1 LRDSLIAQELLHII
15 HFAAHYAILWFI
27 SKNSQ
32 TPTRDSRQLSFSGI
46 TLANTYRVKTCL
58 SMTLYPLV
66 KNIQTG
72 KPDQVEQI
80 GTADRPGSRMYR
92 RAKSAFVAMHLL
104 TSSLCFAAHA
114 CACCMQVW
122 TTIYKCTMYAHT
134 EYKRG
139 QVYGV
144 FCLKNRFACFIV
156 NIHLKINIKQISWLA
171 FQVV

>member
-1 LRDSLIAQELLHII
+1 LNRIGIDSVVAQELLHII
-15 HFAAHYAILWFI
+15 PFAAQCDSISQKIL
-27 SKNSQ
+27 KYQ
-32 TPTRDSRQLSFSGI
+32 LGRQLSFFGV
-46 TLANTYRVKTCL
+46 TRANTCRAKTYL
-58 SMTLYPLV
+58 SMTLYPLA
-66 KNIQTG
+66 KNIQTS
-72 KPDQVEQI
+72 KPGQVEQI

-104 TSSLCFAAHA
+104 TSSLCFAAHS

-144 FCLKNRFACFIV
+144 FCLKNRFVFYRQYY
-156 NIHLKINIKQISWLA
+156 LS
-171 FQVV
+171 

>member
-1 LRDSLIAQELLHII
+1 MFKYDFVL
-15 HFAAHYAILWFI
+15 
-27 SKNSQ
+27 
-32 TPTRDSRQLSFSGI
+32 
-46 TLANTYRVKTCL
+46 TCA
-58 SMTLYPLV
+58 

-72 KPDQVEQI
+72 KPGKVEQI
-80 GTADRPGSRMYR
+80 GTADRPGSRIYR

-122 TTIYKCTMYAHT
+122 LTICSKCTMYAHT

-144 FCLKNRFACFIV
+144 FCLKNRFAYFIV
-156 NIHLKINIKQISWLA
+156 NVVYLEINSEQIS
-171 FQVV
+171 